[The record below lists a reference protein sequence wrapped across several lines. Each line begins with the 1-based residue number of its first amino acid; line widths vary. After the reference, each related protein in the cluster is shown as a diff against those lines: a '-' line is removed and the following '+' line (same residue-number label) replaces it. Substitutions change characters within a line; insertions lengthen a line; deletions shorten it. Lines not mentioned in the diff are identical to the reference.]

1 MPKFNF
7 LATTIGTVLGLGVV
21 AAMPN
26 AHAASLIPSREGEIK
41 TNLGC
46 FVPTTLC
53 IDTTPLGYTVTSLD
67 FDGAGGYGP
76 SRLFVDD
83 RATSNTYVGSSLR
96 VSFGTKDAGT
106 NTGVNEYWLRPVAIT
121 ESSRLP
127 ENGQLE
133 VGRFLFEFTK
143 VMSEITLDFFDVEDI
158 GTGVLL
164 INNSPV
170 GSSMLSAGKNNGIQT
185 LTFYNVK
192 SFEVQLGNAYSSK
205 FPKYGDGVNLG
216 IKGTPKAVPEAGTT
230 LGLGALAVAGMFG
243 LRQRKKSVLAG

>member
-1 MPKFNF
+1 MQKIPT
-7 LATTIGTVLGLGVV
+7 LAKTLIAFSVGLSV
-21 AAMPN
+21 AAATPS
-26 AHAASLIPSREGEIK
+26 AQAASLVPQLEGEIQ

-46 FVPTTLC
+46 LDPNQC
-53 IDTTPLGYTVTSLD
+53 IDTTSLGYTVTSLD

-76 SRLFVDD
+76 SRLFVDT
-83 RATSNTYVGSSLR
+83 RSTSNIYEGQGLK

-106 NTGVNEYWLRPVAIT
+106 NPALNEYWFRPVAIK
-121 ESSRLP
+121 ESGSLP

-133 VGRFLFEFTK
+133 VGRFLFDFTE
-143 VMSEITLDFFDVEDI
+143 VMSKITLDFFDVEDI

-205 FPKYGDGVNLG
+205 FPKYGDGVNLSV
-216 IKGTPKAVPEAGTT
+216 KGTPKAVPESGIT

-243 LRQRKKSVLAG
+243 LRQRKRSVLAG

>member
-7 LATTIGTVLGLGVV
+7 LATMIGTVLGLGVV
-21 AAMPN
+21 VGMPN
-26 AHAASLIPSREGEIK
+26 AHAASLIPEQEGEIK
-41 TNLGC
+41 TNLSC
-46 FVPTTLC
+46 LDPTKC
-53 IDTTPLGYTVTSLD
+53 IDTISLGYTVTSLD
-67 FDGAGGYGP
+67 FDGAGGYGA

-83 RATSNTYVGSSLR
+83 RATSNTYQGSGLK

-121 ESSRLP
+121 ESGKLP

-133 VGRFLFEFTK
+133 IGRFLFEFTEE
-143 VMSEITLDFFDVEDI
+143 MSEITLDFFDVEDI

-164 INNSPV
+164 INDKPV
-170 GSSMLSAGKNNGIQT
+170 DNLLLSAGSNNGIQT

-205 FPKYGDGVNLG
+205 FPKYGDGVNLSG

-243 LRQRKKSVLAG
+243 LRKCKKAVLAG

>member
-1 MPKFNF
+1 MQKIPT
-7 LATTIGTVLGLGVV
+7 LAKTLIAFSVGLGVA

-26 AHAASLIPSREGEIK
+26 AHAASLVPQLEGEVQ

-46 FVPTTLC
+46 LAPSQC
-53 IDTTPLGYTVTSLD
+53 IDTTSLGYTVTSLD

-76 SRLFVDD
+76 SRLFVDT
-83 RATSNTYVGSSLR
+83 RSTSNTYQGSGLR
-96 VSFGTKDAGT
+96 VNFRTQDAGT
-106 NTGVNEYWLRPVAIT
+106 NPALNEYWLRPVAIT
-121 ESSRLP
+121 ESGNLP

-133 VGRFLFEFTK
+133 IGRFLFEFTEE
-143 VMSEITLDFFDVEDI
+143 MSEITLDFFDVEDI

-170 GSSMLSAGKNNGIQT
+170 GSSMLSAGSNNGIQT

-192 SFEVQLGNAYSSK
+192 SFEVQLGNAYSSE

-216 IKGTPKAVPEAGTT
+216 IKGTPEAGTT

-243 LRQRKKSVLAG
+243 LRKCKKAVLAG

>member
-7 LATTIGTVLGLGVV
+7 LATMIGTVLGLGVV

-26 AHAASLIPSREGEIK
+26 AHAASLIPNREGEIK

-46 FVPTTLC
+46 LNSTTC
-53 IDTTPLGYTVTSLD
+53 IDTTSLGYTVTSLD
-67 FDGAGGYGP
+67 FDGAGGYGA

-83 RATSNTYVGSSLR
+83 RATSNTYVGSALK

-106 NTGVNEYWLRPVAIT
+106 NTGVNEFWLRPVAIT
-121 ESSRLP
+121 ESGKLP

-133 VGRFLFEFTK
+133 VGRFLFDFTE

-205 FPKYGDGVNLG
+205 FPKYGDGVNLSG